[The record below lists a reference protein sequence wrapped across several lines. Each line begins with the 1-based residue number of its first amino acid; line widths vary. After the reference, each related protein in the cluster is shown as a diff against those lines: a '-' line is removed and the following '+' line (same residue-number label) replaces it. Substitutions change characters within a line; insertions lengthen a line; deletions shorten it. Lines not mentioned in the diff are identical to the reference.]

1 MCCDQYPTGT
11 EQEMK
16 RLSKHLRAN
25 AIAYLALFVALGGT
39 SYAAINLPAHSVGTR
54 QLRDGS
60 VTSRKLANGSVTPA
74 KLDGH
79 SVGGSIRH
87 WAFVNQDGRVIGG
100 SRGVRVLVRGG
111 APPYYVS
118 WGDQF
123 SHSCA
128 VLANSPGSEG
138 FGPIAGSI
146 GIHVNEPGNR
156 HGATVAWV
164 WPFSSGKII
173 NARFYIAVIC

>member
-1 MCCDQYPTGT
+1 
-11 EQEMK
+11 MK

-39 SYAAINLPAHSVGTR
+39 SYAAINLPARSVGTR

-100 SRGVRVLVRGG
+100 SRGVRVLVRG
-111 APPYYVS
+111 PEYYVVS
-118 WGDQF
+118 WEDQF
-123 SHSCA
+123 PRSCA
-128 VLANSPGSEG
+128 VLASSPGQNG
-138 FGPIAGSI
+138 VGPFAESI
-146 GIHVNEPGNR
+146 GVQVVEPGTR
-156 HGATVAWV
+156 HRPTVIYV
-164 WPFSSGKII
+164 FPQSTGMSTGVPF
-173 NARFYIAVIC
+173 NIAVLC